1 MLFELVTG
9 EFLFEPR
16 KGSNYGKN
24 DDHIAQMMELLGRM
38 PRDMALSGQ
47 RSRRYFKRSGQL
59 RKISG
64 LNYWPLKKVLSEKYK
79 FTDKEAMAFTDFLL
93 PMLKWDPNKR
103 ATAE

>member
-1 MLFELVTG
+1 
-9 EFLFEPR
+9 
-16 KGSNYGKN
+16 
-24 DDHIAQMMELLGRM
+24 
-38 PRDMALSGQ
+38 
-47 RSRRYFKRSGQL
+47 
-59 RKISG
+59 